1 MRGAVVI
8 RICEHCGESYRYAH
22 TCPPPKDTYRTVWSD
37 VVCERCGASVVG
49 VENHACPAE
58 AKVRLLIG
66 KLRDVQR
73 ACVGLDELLREVEP

>member
-22 TCPPPKDTYRTVWSD
+22 TCPPPKRPHT
-37 VVCERCGASVVG
+37 SVD
-49 VENHACPAE
+49 
-58 AKVRLLIG
+58 RLLIG